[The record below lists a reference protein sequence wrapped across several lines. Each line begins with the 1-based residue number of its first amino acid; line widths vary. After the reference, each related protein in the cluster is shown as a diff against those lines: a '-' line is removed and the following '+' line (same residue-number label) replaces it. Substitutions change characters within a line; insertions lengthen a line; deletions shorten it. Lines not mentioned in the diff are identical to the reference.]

1 MRDWLIAESP
11 RFTDTPMKITHVV
24 DSMEVGGAEV
34 LVAQM
39 CRRQR
44 ELGHEPC
51 VLAIAAL
58 GEIGAQ
64 LQREGF
70 LVQANV
76 GRHLSDAVPNFHRIF
91 KTLRPDAVHLHNPTP
106 TIYAALPAKLAGA
119 ASVIS
124 TRHSLVAPPHRV
136 VEEIKYAFASLFCDR
151 VVGVSEATTA
161 NLRKLH
167 TIRPGKLVRVY
178 NGVAP
183 LRRAAK
189 DEGPPKHGF
198 TLVYVGRLEPIK
210 NHGLLFRAF
219 RTALSSK
226 PDLRLWMVGDGSERK
241 SLESLAGD
249 LGIAEQVIFWGHQ
262 SDVAPFFSGADT
274 FVMSSRS
281 EGLPLSL
288 LQGFSLGVP
297 AIVTDVGGMAEVVRL
312 AKAGLAVSP
321 ADPEDMAAAI
331 LKMAGDE
338 AARRRFSE
346 AAMAAF
352 QSQFSLDAMVDAYL
366 GLYRKVNSI

>member
-1 MRDWLIAESP
+1 
-11 RFTDTPMKITHVV
+11 MKIAHVV

-44 ELGHEPC
+44 ELGHEPY
-51 VLAIAAL
+51 VLAVAAL

-70 LVQANV
+70 QLQANV
-76 GRHLSDAVPNFHRIF
+76 GRHLSDAVPNFYRIF
-91 KTLRPDAVHLHNPTP
+91 TALRPDAVHLHNPTP

-119 ASVIS
+119 AGIVS
-124 TRHSLVAPPHRV
+124 TRHSLVAPPHRIA
-136 VEEIKYAFASLFCDR
+136 EETKYAIASLFCDR
-151 VVGVSEATTA
+151 IAGVSEATTT
-161 NLRKLH
+161 NLRAMRSILP
-167 TIRPGKLVRVY
+167 RKLVRVY

-183 LRRAAK
+183 LRRTAE
-189 DEGPPKHGF
+189 DDRPPKQGF
-198 TLVYVGRLEPIK
+198 TLVYVGRLEPVK

-226 PDLRLWMVGDGSERK
+226 PDLKLWMIGDGSARK
-241 SLESLAGD
+241 SLEKLAGE
-249 LGIAEQVIFWGHQ
+249 LGIAEQITFWGHQ
-262 SDVAPFFSGADT
+262 YDVAPFFSSADT
-274 FVMSSRS
+274 FVMSSKS

-288 LQGFSLGVP
+288 LQGFSVGIP

-312 AKAGLAVSP
+312 AKAGHTVSP
-321 ADPEDMAAAI
+321 VDPDDMASAI
-331 LKMAGDE
+331 LKMAGDD
-338 AARRRFSE
+338 AGRRQYSE

-352 QSQFSLDAMVDAYL
+352 QSRFSLDAMVDAYL
-366 GLYRKVNSI
+366 GLYKKTSI

>member
-1 MRDWLIAESP
+1 
-11 RFTDTPMKITHVV
+11 MKIAHVV

-39 CRRQR
+39 CKRQR

-51 VLAIAAL
+51 VLAVAAL

-70 LVQANV
+70 PIQANV
-76 GRHLSDAVPNFHRIF
+76 GQHLSDALPNFYRIF
-91 KTLRPDAVHLHNPTP
+91 KAMRPDAVHLHNPTP

-119 ASVIS
+119 ASVVS
-124 TRHSLVAPPHRV
+124 TRHSLVAPPHRI
-136 VEEIKYAFASLFCDR
+136 VEETKYAVASLFCDR

-161 NLRKLH
+161 NLQKLH
-167 TIRPGKLVRVY
+167 SIRPGRLVRIY
-178 NGVAP
+178 NGVVP
-183 LRRAAK
+183 LRQAAI
-189 DEGPPKHGF
+189 DECPPKHGF

-226 PDLRLWMVGDGSERK
+226 PDLRLWMVGDGSERQ
-241 SLESLAGD
+241 SLESLSGEF
-249 LGIAEQVIFWGHQ
+249 GIADQMTFWGHQ
-262 SDVAPFFSGADT
+262 SDVAPFFSCADA
-274 FVMSSRS
+274 FVMSSKS

-288 LQGFSLGVP
+288 LQSFSLGVP

-312 AKAGLAVSP
+312 AKAGLIVSATNP
-321 ADPEDMAAAI
+321 ADMAAAI

-338 AARRRFSE
+338 AGRRQYSE
-346 AAMAAF
+346 AAINAF
-352 QSQFSLDAMVDAYL
+352 RSQFSLDTMVDAYL
-366 GLYRKVNSI
+366 GLYSMKRPA